1 MRPGAFDVLLVQ
13 REAALLGPPL
23 LESVLVGR
31 GTPLILDIDDAIYL
45 QRGGPRPA
53 WSGLRTWPQ
62 KIERLVELASLV
74 TCGSEAIRDHA
85 LRQGKRAVHVPNVL
99 DSHRWAPARR
109 RSEGK
114 VTVGWIGTHS
124 SFPYLRRILPSL
136 EAVARTRPFR
146 LLVVGSG
153 ERELAVPGVEV
164 LLRRWSLE
172 REVAD
177 FQQIDIGLYP
187 IDDDAWGRGKS
198 ALKSV
203 QYLMTG
209 TPFIVSPVGEAAG
222 LGLPG
227 VTHLTASS
235 HDEWE
240 TNLALLLDRP
250 DMRGVMG
257 DRGRSFAT
265 DNLNL
270 DVAQE
275 VLCSAITS
283 VTGLNA

>member
-1 MRPGAFDVLLVQ
+1 
-13 REAALLGPPL
+13 
-23 LESVLVGR
+23 
-31 GTPLILDIDDAIYL
+31 
-45 QRGGPRPA
+45 
-53 WSGLRTWPQ
+53 
-62 KIERLVELASLV
+62 
-74 TCGSEAIRDHA
+74 
-85 LRQGKRAVHVPNVL
+85 
-99 DSHRWAPARR
+99 
-109 RSEGK
+109 
-114 VTVGWIGTHS
+114 
-124 SFPYLRRILPSL
+124 L

-172 REVAD
+172 REVTD

-227 VTHLTASS
+227 VTHLAASS

-240 TNLALLLDRP
+240 TSLAVLLDRP

-270 DVAQE
+270 DVAQD